1 MPTRATYNVTVRWTR
16 NKIKDMTAFDS
27 SGGANDDIS
36 ADVEQISIR
45 RGRSDPYSAIS
56 AGTCTIRLRD
66 PDGKY
71 VAGYG
76 TSALVASASD
86 GLGTLLPYRTVRV
99 RATLSGTDY
108 DRFYGFITR
117 IVANPNDRT
126 ATIEA
131 SDGLFLLSQPFG
143 SALSETGSV
152 RAVIEG
158 ALTGDSFAVNSVAG
172 NGNAT
177 PTAVSFPIYTD
188 RLSIINGLLDSDLG
202 LLYFQADGKAIYR
215 DRHWRNRSPQNAAQ
229 STLTDV
235 VLRLTSG
242 VDGRGIVNMATVT
255 GTTGGAQTASDITS
269 QVAYGG
275 GNVSLSTSY
284 LTTATDA
291 LNTATWIVAT
301 RKDPAPSAYAA
312 DLNGDLSSATL
323 TAILARDLCDRVNI
337 TATRQDAS
345 DYFILGISETID
357 ASRRHT
363 AQWTLE
369 RYRAANCGF
378 VIGYSTFGG
387 AALGYAV

>member
-1 MPTRATYNVTVRWTR
+1 MPTRAIYEVRVKWTR
-16 NKIKDMTAFDS
+16 NKIRDS
-27 SGGANDDIS
+27 TTFNDSGGSYDDIS
-36 ADVEQISIR
+36 ADVDQITIR

-71 VAGYG
+71 VAGHG
-76 TSALVASASD
+76 ASDLVASASD

-117 IVANPNDRT
+117 ITADPNSQT

-131 SDGLFLLSQPFG
+131 SDGLFLLSQPDG
-143 SALSETGSV
+143 TAQSYSGTV
-152 RAVIEG
+152 RAVLEG
-158 ALTGDSFAVNSVAG
+158 LLAGDSYAVNAVAG
-172 NGNAT
+172 NGNT
-177 PTAVSFPIYTD
+177 LPTAVSFPVYTD
-188 RLSIINGLLDSDLG
+188 RLTTINGILDSDLG
-202 LLYFQADGKAIYR
+202 LLYFQGDGKGIYR

-255 GTTGGAQTASDITS
+255 GTTGGAQTVTDATS
-269 QVAYGG
+269 RAAYGG
-275 GNVSLSTSY
+275 GTVSLSTSY
-284 LTTATDA
+284 LTTATQS